1 VRHCSSRYK
10 LAPLDSVRY
19 AQRMTRLLED
29 ALRKVGELSE
39 DEQNAIASQILE
51 TLEDEEAWGKMLR
64 KNPAKLRKLA
74 EKALD
79 EHRRGKTRPL
89 DEIL

>member
-1 VRHCSSRYK
+1 
-10 LAPLDSVRY
+10 
-19 AQRMTRLLED
+19 MTRLLED
-29 ALRKVGELSE
+29 VLRKVGDLSE
-39 DEQNAIASQILE
+39 DEQNSIASQVLE

-64 KNPAKLRKLA
+64 KNPVKLRKLA

>member
-1 VRHCSSRYK
+1 
-10 LAPLDSVRY
+10 
-19 AQRMTRLLED
+19 MTRLLED
-29 ALRKVGELSE
+29 ALRKVAKLSE
-39 DEQNAIASQILE
+39 DEQNGIASQILE
-51 TLEDEEAWGKMLR
+51 TIEDEGAWEKMLR

-79 EHRRGKTRPL
+79 EDRCGETRPL

>member
-1 VRHCSSRYK
+1 
-10 LAPLDSVRY
+10 
-19 AQRMTRLLED
+19 MTRLLED
-29 ALRKVGELSE
+29 ALRKVGKLSD
-39 DEQNAIASQILE
+39 DEQNVIASQILD

-64 KNPAKLRKLA
+64 KNPAKLRKLV

>member
-1 VRHCSSRYK
+1 M
-10 LAPLDSVRY
+10 L
-19 AQRMTRLLED
+19 RLLED
-29 ALRKVGELSE
+29 AIRKVGKLSE

-74 EKALD
+74 QKALD

-89 DEIL
+89 DQIL

>member
-1 VRHCSSRYK
+1 
-10 LAPLDSVRY
+10 
-19 AQRMTRLLED
+19 MTQLLED
-29 ALRKVGELSE
+29 ALRKVGKLSE

-51 TLEDEEAWGKMLR
+51 TLEDEEAWGKILR

-74 EKALD
+74 EQALD

>member
-1 VRHCSSRYK
+1 
-10 LAPLDSVRY
+10 
-19 AQRMTRLLED
+19 MTRLLED
-29 ALRKVGELSE
+29 VLRKVGDLSE
-39 DEQNAIASQILE
+39 DEQNSIASQVLE

-64 KNPAKLRKLA
+64 KNPAKLRELA

-79 EHRRGKTRPL
+79 EHRCGKTRPL

>member
-1 VRHCSSRYK
+1 
-10 LAPLDSVRY
+10 
-19 AQRMTRLLED
+19 MTRLLED
-29 ALRKVGELSE
+29 ALRKVGKLSE
-39 DEQNAIASQILE
+39 DEQNGIASQILE

-74 EKALD
+74 ETALD
-79 EHRRGKTRPL
+79 EHRQGKARLL

>member
-1 VRHCSSRYK
+1 MS
-10 LAPLDSVRY
+10 
-19 AQRMTRLLED
+19 RLLED

-51 TLEDEEAWGKMLR
+51 TLADEEAWEALLR
-64 KNPAKLRKLA
+64 RNRPRLRELA

-79 EHRRGKTRPL
+79 EHHAGNTRPL
-89 DEIL
+89 HEIL

>member
-1 VRHCSSRYK
+1 
-10 LAPLDSVRY
+10 
-19 AQRMTRLLED
+19 MTRLLED
-29 ALRKVGELSE
+29 ALRKVGKLSE
-39 DEQNAIASQILE
+39 EEQNGIASQILK

>member
-1 VRHCSSRYK
+1 
-10 LAPLDSVRY
+10 
-19 AQRMTRLLED
+19 MTRLLED
-29 ALRKVGELSE
+29 AFRKVGKLSD
-39 DEQNAIASQILE
+39 DEQNGIASQILE
-51 TLEDEEAWGKMLR
+51 TLKDEEAWGKTLR
-64 KNPAKLRKLA
+64 KNPAKLRRLA

>member
-1 VRHCSSRYK
+1 
-10 LAPLDSVRY
+10 
-19 AQRMTRLLED
+19 MTRLLED
-29 ALRKVGELSE
+29 ALRKVGKLSE
-39 DEQNAIASQILE
+39 DEQDGIASQILK

-64 KNPAKLRKLA
+64 KDPAKLRKLA

>member
-1 VRHCSSRYK
+1 
-10 LAPLDSVRY
+10 
-19 AQRMTRLLED
+19 MTRLLED
-29 ALRKVGELSE
+29 ALRKVGKLSE
-39 DEQNAIASQILE
+39 DDQNGIASQILE

-64 KNPAKLRKLA
+64 KNPAKLRELA

-79 EHRRGKTRPL
+79 EHRCGKTRPL

>member
-1 VRHCSSRYK
+1 
-10 LAPLDSVRY
+10 
-19 AQRMTRLLED
+19 MTRLLED

-51 TLEDEEAWGKMLR
+51 TLEDEEAWGKMLG
-64 KNPAKLRKLA
+64 KNPAKLGKLA

-79 EHRRGKTRPL
+79 EHHRGKTRPL

>member
-1 VRHCSSRYK
+1 
-10 LAPLDSVRY
+10 
-19 AQRMTRLLED
+19 MTRLLQD
-29 ALRKVGELSE
+29 AIRKVGKLSE
-39 DEQNAIASQILE
+39 DEQDGIASQILL

-79 EHRRGKTRPL
+79 EHRRGETRPL

>member
-1 VRHCSSRYK
+1 
-10 LAPLDSVRY
+10 
-19 AQRMTRLLED
+19 MTRLLED
-29 ALRKVGELSE
+29 ALRKVGKLSE
-39 DEQNAIASQILE
+39 DEQNGIASQILE

-79 EHRRGKTRPL
+79 EHRRGAACDHIPL
-89 DEIL
+89 FPGHPLAGNGIDQESL